1 MSPLLSASRSA
12 HLRVGSL
19 LPLLALAACGVDP
32 LPGSG
37 DTTDDTGQAPVLLGL
52 GSLEGQVQDAA
63 GAPVAGALITT
74 DPRGYSATTDADG
87 SYRIDLLPPDDYQ
100 VYAAA
105 SGWLAAGSDAVA
117 VQAEQVASADVV
129 LSQVP
134 DAGGRVQVS
143 VLGPDGAPAVGATV
157 SASTG
162 ASGLTDADGRVTLE
176 GVWGEGLSLS
186 VQADRTWGRSLTDL
200 TIVEGG
206 GLQWQVQLS
215 GRQDDSAIVVGSTV
229 CGLCHEA
236 AGAAHGDTLHARA
249 HATEPGEELTTWF
262 QSGEGLELGN
272 GATAALSTDGLAWQ
286 VQVTDSAGALRSFD
300 VAGFIGD
307 PDRATVPWTDLGE
320 QGYPLPLA
328 FHATAAE
335 REGYPDASA
344 RLVPY
349 QLDRWFNAAGRFALV
364 DGAPDPATSAERA
377 CLACHVTGFQ
387 ASARSDGGM
396 DLVGPIGDSR
406 FREDGVGCER
416 CHGPG
421 GQHTSSVVADMPF
434 AITSPQWLDLEASR
448 DVCGQC
454 HARTHS
460 GPDDL
465 PWPWTEDLG
474 AFRPGQLLADRS
486 SSDAQHWPAGPAAA
500 TRMQL
505 DELRLSA
512 HGAPEAGSMTCQDCH
527 DPHGASVDGGG
538 QPLDQMLRLDPD
550 DNSLCLTCH
559 LDMDF
564 AGDLAQV
571 QEHTGHLVYDPDD
584 VPEHGRCVGCHM
596 PPTASEIGWS
606 ELSGAG
612 DHASHWFTFVEPQ
625 ATVDWFDDL
634 GATSLDVGTFPTHG
648 CADCHAWNAWRW
660 ELAGA
665 DFIGP
670 HGDPTLR
677 ESHVEHQE
685 ATEEMWP

>member
-454 HARTHS
+454 HARTHK
-460 GPDDL
+460 
-465 PWPWTEDLG
+465 
-474 AFRPGQLLADRS
+474 RK
-486 SSDAQHWPAGPAAA
+486 
-500 TRMQL
+500 
-505 DELRLSA
+505 
-512 HGAPEAGSMTCQDCH
+512 
-527 DPHGASVDGGG
+527 
-538 QPLDQMLRLDPD
+538 
-550 DNSLCLTCH
+550 
-559 LDMDF
+559 
-564 AGDLAQV
+564 
-571 QEHTGHLVYDPDD
+571 
-584 VPEHGRCVGCHM
+584 
-596 PPTASEIGWS
+596 I
-606 ELSGAG
+606 
-612 DHASHWFTFVEPQ
+612 
-625 ATVDWFDDL
+625 
-634 GATSLDVGTFPTHG
+634 
-648 CADCHAWNAWRW
+648 
-660 ELAGA
+660 
-665 DFIGP
+665 
-670 HGDPTLR
+670 
-677 ESHVEHQE
+677 
-685 ATEEMWP
+685 